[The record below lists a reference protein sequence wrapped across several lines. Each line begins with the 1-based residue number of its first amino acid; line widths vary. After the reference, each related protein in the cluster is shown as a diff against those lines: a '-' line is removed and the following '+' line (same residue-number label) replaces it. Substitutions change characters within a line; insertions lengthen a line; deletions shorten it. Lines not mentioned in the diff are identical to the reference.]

1 MAYYYLAFGIPII
14 SEIELPALFATE
26 EPPNPE
32 KNPVHV
38 KLGTTP
44 RNLIAEGKHAD
55 RNAYCNASEMMY
67 TITGKIRF
75 YISNGNQVTIEP
87 IAADYMANLIY
98 FYSNGLAAVLYQR
111 NMIPFHVSG
120 VFTGPGKVALF
131 AAPSGTGKS
140 TLAVKLQELGFRPFT
155 DDTAVLFVED
165 GKCYAQAS
173 YPMIRLWEQTLDQQ
187 TLLNTANKQKIFDDG
202 DRDKFGFAFHE
213 QFSLEPV
220 EVEKIIFLNKEGTE
234 MQLSAIGNIEAF
246 KALSDNVY
254 RNHWIPVIQ
263 KSKLQF
269 SLVSKILNNTPYFL
283 ALRPKNVNSIS
294 EFPLF
299 MKKILQNVQN

>member
-1 MAYYYLAFGIPII
+1 MTYYYLAFGIPVI
-14 SEIELPALFATE
+14 SEIELPALYPINE
-26 EPPNPE
+26 LQNLE
-32 KNPVHV
+32 NPVYV
-38 KLGTTP
+38 RIGTAPDKLV
-44 RNLIAEGKHAD
+44 NEGQNAD
-55 RNAYCNASEMMY
+55 RNAYCNPSEMIY
-67 TITGKIRF
+67 TISEKIRF
-75 YISNGNQVTIEP
+75 YVSNGNQVTIEP

-234 MQLSAIGNIEAF
+234 MRLSAIGNIEAF

-283 ALRPKNVNSIS
+283 AMRPKNVNSIS

>member
-1 MAYYYLAFGIPII
+1 MTYYYLAFGIPVI
-14 SEIELPALFATE
+14 SEIELPALFPINE
-26 EPPNPE
+26 SPDLE
-32 KNPVHV
+32 NPVYV
-38 KLGTTP
+38 KLGLVPVELTG
-44 RNLIAEGKHAD
+44 EGQNAD
-55 RNAYCNASEMMY
+55 RNAYCNADEMIY
-67 TITGKIRF
+67 TISEKIKF
-75 YISNGNQVTIEP
+75 YISNGNLVIIEP
-87 IAADYMANLIY
+87 IAADYRTNLIY

-111 NMIPFHVSG
+111 NIIPFHVSG

-140 TLAVKLQELGFRPFT
+140 TLAVKLQELGFQPFT
-155 DDTAVLFVED
+155 DDTAVLFIKD

-187 TLLNTANKQKIFDDG
+187 HLLNIADKQKIFDDG
-202 DRDKFGFAFHE
+202 DRDKFGFSFHS
-213 QFSLEPV
+213 QFATAPV
-220 EVEKIIFLNKEGTE
+220 EVEKIIFLDKEGSE
-234 MQLSAIGNIEAF
+234 MRLSAIGNIEAF

-269 SLVSKILNNTPYFL
+269 ALVGKILNSTPYFL
-283 ALRPKNVNSIS
+283 ALRPKDVNSIS

-299 MKKILQNVQN
+299 VKKILQNVQN